1 MKKTLLS
8 KVLEFVSKTLTAL
21 TSFTVNSACIVTLG
35 QDKEPESLKRLS
47 KIKN

>member
-8 KVLEFVSKTLTAL
+8 KALKSISNLLFAL
-21 TSFTVNSACIVTLG
+21 TSFSVNSACVITLG

>member
-8 KVLEFVSKTLTAL
+8 KLLKGISNALIAL